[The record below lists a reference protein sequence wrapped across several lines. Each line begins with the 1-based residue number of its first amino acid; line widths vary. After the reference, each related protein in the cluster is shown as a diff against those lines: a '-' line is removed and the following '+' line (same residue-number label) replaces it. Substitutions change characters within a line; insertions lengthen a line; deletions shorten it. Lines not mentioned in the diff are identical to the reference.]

1 LQTRQLAHFSS
12 MVSGLGFRV
21 LNVVDVEPSSSL

>member
-1 LQTRQLAHFSS
+1 

-21 LNVVDVEPSSSL
+21 YKDHLLLLLLILDGLLLLLLA